1 MGGFRLDGWR
11 RLALALV
18 LATVGIA
25 AWWFRRGEPQIAV
38 APVPDQHRP
47 DYIADDL
54 LVLTM
59 DEQGHLARRLKTPQL
74 RHYPDDDSSELEQP
88 RLTVYRRDGP
98 PWTAQSQTG
107 WIASDGTEVLL
118 RGDVRVDREGFSE
131 NPPIALRTRWMVVL
145 EQTDYARSDR
155 FVELMRG
162 DDWITAENG
171 MEVWFGEPM
180 RVRLFGRSRGVY
192 HVGDADPGATPSRTP
207 SEDRIEQR

>member
-1 MGGFRLDGWR
+1 VGGFRLEGLR
-11 RLALALV
+11 RLALILV
-18 LATVGIA
+18 LALVGIA
-25 AWWFRRGEPQIAV
+25 AWWFRRDESREAV
-38 APVPDQHRP
+38 APEPDRHRP

-59 DEQGHLARRLKTPQL
+59 DEQGRLARRLQTPQM
-74 RHYPDDDSSELEQP
+74 RHYPDDDSTELEQP
-88 RLTVYRRDGP
+88 RLTVFRRDGP
-98 PWTAQSQTG
+98 PWVARSRTG
-107 WIASDGTEVLL
+107 WIARDGAEVLL
-118 RGDVRVDREGFSE
+118 RGDVRVDREGFAES
-131 NPPIALRTRWMVVL
+131 PPIALRTRWMVVL

-192 HVGDADPGATPSRTP
+192 HVAESGPGANPP
-207 SEDRIEQR
+207 QPLSEDPTEQR

>member
-1 MGGFRLDGWR
+1 MGGFRLDGAR
-11 RLALALV
+11 RLALVLV
-18 LATVGIA
+18 LAAVGAA
-25 AWWFRRGEPQIAV
+25 AWWLRRESPQV
-38 APVPDQHRP
+38 AATPVPDQHQP

-59 DEQGHLARRLKTPQL
+59 DERGRLARRLQTPQL
-74 RHYPDDDSSELEQP
+74 RHYPDDDSSELEEP
-88 RLTVYRRDGP
+88 RLTIYRQDGP
-98 PWTAQSQTG
+98 PWTARSQTG
-107 WIASDGTEVLL
+107 WIASDGAEVLL
-118 RGDVRVDREGFSE
+118 RGDVRIDREGFSDS
-131 NPPIALRTRWMVVL
+131 PPIALRTRWLVVL

-192 HVGDADPGATPSRTP
+192 HVTDSDPGSTPAQSP
-207 SEDRIEQR
+207 SEDLTEQR